1 MGSSATDK
9 AVKKSV
15 KTKKDSG
22 KKKVTKK
29 AAKPRA
35 TAVKKKRATSRKKAV
50 TTKKAVA
57 KKKTVKK
64 KAPRK
69 KAVTKAVGKSVSTAE
84 QHADASPTTPATP
97 DHSST
102 TAAAQDGSRSLSWM
116 AAQAASALKAVKANQ
131 NERAQVLMAK
141 AEITPAA
148 PAKPRKKV
156 SPPVAA
162 DVSKALKDTAPE
174 KPLEPAT
181 KKQQAKAKPAVEKA
195 QSPAKSASPGMKQD
209 TNTDMSAK
217 PAKKEDAKKSLADNR
232 PATQKEASP
241 DTPPKPG
248 KAVTEQAVKISP
260 AKSAALAPESSRQES
275 SKPESATPKTVK
287 VPTVPATAA
296 QPEPTV
302 NTEQKQT
309 SSPPAHVIAN
319 TATSGSKRSI
329 RPMLLTAI
337 LILLGILGT
346 RTWLGGDDTTDIAT
360 LQDSTATKQLSPAA
374 AKPQHDTTSVVTVKT
389 AVKPA
394 TNTTEANHWPPTTKL
409 EWPEPTASQ
418 EPGQTV
424 NTTTPA
430 PNEIVVT
437 ETRQVQTTPQTTRP
451 AVPQPGY
458 YAPGYGYGYGNYQ
471 QQPARQQP
479 YYQPAYARPSYLQ

>member
-9 AVKKSV
+9 SVKKPV
-15 KTKKDSG
+15 KTKKYSG

-35 TAVKKKRATSRKKAV
+35 TTVKKKKATSRKKAV
-50 TTKKAVA
+50 TTKKAAA

-69 KAVTKAVGKSVSTAE
+69 KAATKAAGKSVSTAK
-84 QHADASPTTPATP
+84 QHADASPPTPATP
-97 DHSST
+97 DHSS
-102 TAAAQDGSRSLSWM
+102 AQDGSRSLSWM

-148 PAKPRKKV
+148 PAKPSKKV
-156 SPPVAA
+156 SPPVEA
-162 DVSKALKDTAPE
+162 DVSKVLTDTAPE

-181 KKQQAKAKPAVEKA
+181 KKQKASAKPAGEKA
-195 QSPAKSASPGMKQD
+195 QSLAESPLPEMKQD
-209 TNTDMSAK
+209 TNTDKPAK
-217 PAKKEDAKKSLADNR
+217 PAKKEDARKALTDNQ
-232 PATQKEASP
+232 PATQKEARP

-248 KAVTEQAVKISP
+248 KAVTEKTVKEAPAVKISP
-260 AKSAALAPESSRQES
+260 AKSAALAPESSR
-275 SKPESATPKTVK
+275 PGSATPKTVK

-329 RPMLLTAI
+329 RPILLTAI
-337 LILLGILGT
+337 IILLGILGT
-346 RTWLGGDDTTDIAT
+346 RTWLGGDDTTAIAT
-360 LQDSTATKQLSPAA
+360 LQDSATTEQPSPAA
-374 AKPQHDTTSVVTVKT
+374 AQPQHDSTSVVTIKT

-394 TNTTEANHWPPTTKL
+394 TSATETDHWSPPTNP
-409 EWPEPTASQ
+409 EWPEPSGSK
-418 EPGQTV
+418 EPVQTV
-424 NTTTPA
+424 NTATPA
-430 PNEIVVT
+430 ADEIVVT

-451 AVPQPGY
+451 AAPQPGY
-458 YAPGYGYGYGNYQ
+458 YAPGYGYGYGYGNYQ
-471 QQPARQQP
+471 RQPLRQQP
-479 YYQPAYARPSYLQ
+479 YYQPAYARPSYSQ